1 MPHYVIF
8 NDYFE
13 VTWRKNVTSY
23 VKSECLL
30 QKRNSIRNVMQPTR
44 NLCNFRYKS
53 YGPLCDFHKSGDLDL
68 DFYPISKKKNLG
80 RFWTRI
86 HHMSKNQ
93 DDRSSGVACTSRTD
107 GQTNRQTRRQ
117 TDRQTDRQ
125 TAVTNILCKNL
136 RFCKVIN
143 HNSLGVSDQFFS
155 TPPLWQPSQPQLPN
169 FHDRNTSSYRSFI

>member
-1 MPHYVIF
+1 MAHYVIF

-30 QKRNSIRNVMQPTR
+30 QKRNSIRNVLQPTR
-44 NLCNFRYKS
+44 NLCYFRYKS

-107 GQTNRQTRRQ
+107 GQTNRQTQ
-117 TDRQTDRQ
+117 TDRQTDKLRQ
-125 TAVTNILCKNL
+125 QTIDFAKTTILQRWKGTQRVHTLQNWTYRLSDLPCRL
-136 RFCKVIN
+136 TVIKVKDTIN
-143 HNSLGVSDQFFS
+143 WS
-155 TPPLWQPSQPQLPN
+155 
-169 FHDRNTSSYRSFI
+169 